1 MRLLVLILL
10 AAAGLLSADL
20 TGIWVGQ
27 QPGQN
32 GAVNDLAFRLKL
44 DGQSLTGKL
53 LGDEFDIPI
62 ADATVTGDQVRF
74 TITTT
79 NYYSGGKTTFLY
91 TGVVKGAELE
101 LVRERVPSP
110 TDRPNAKRLPQKQTL
125 KLKRLN

>member
-1 MRLLVLILL
+1 MRLLVLIL
-10 AAAGLLSADL
+10 AATAGLLASDL

-32 GAVNDLAFRLKL
+32 GQVNDVALRLKL

-62 ADATVTGDQVRF
+62 ADASVTGDQVRF
-74 TITTT
+74 SVTTT
-79 NYYSGGKTTFLY
+79 NYYSGGKTKFLY

-110 TDRPNAKRLPQKQTL
+110 TDRPNANRVPQKQTL